1 MATNGKFTIEQSRS
15 SVLPNGQVTF
25 TLNPDPSASHDIQWS
40 ADDVGN
46 FTPAKP
52 TYPQVSWSAP
62 DAPIEVRIT
71 CTITPRPTEDEEGR
85 GRRRRGPGATAP
97 GEGREALILETSVE
111 VTPNAPARD
120 LMGTLSAGV
129 DALKGGLPGRSIRL
143 ERQDPFLTPQK
154 ALWAIIRDRTKAIA
168 FPNFDKFINAVMC
181 GDERG
186 QAVPEAVRNHVNI
199 DPKGLRYRGTES
211 YEILK
216 RAAEAFLMHETGILP
231 ERQLSEFPFDGDA
244 PPEPPSDELA
254 AFLKEERRRLPQY
267 KDEEPAGIGTE
278 LAANRKAYLVE
289 LEGEQR
295 TFPYFK
301 LIRDRLGEI
310 PLKPPGSATNPCYGL
325 LRSRL
330 APPILIELIWSYW
343 HEEGMLVQSLKA
355 IGMRFQNRA
364 HNVGPDGK
372 NPLAHLNLDPLRP
385 LSNIFWG
392 YIQDEYQ
399 RLSVVRRAYE
409 YDHHYGFTIAGT
421 AVPALNPADSR
432 AGFLAAFHNLLHRS
446 SAFYKEQAD
455 TTKVPDGYPLLNALK
470 ECHLLL
476 AEGAHNQFGDLP
488 WTARIEMLIEQWLLA
503 RPEMR
508 EFLSGRIM
516 VPYPEAWMG
525 AADQMKS
532 LQSWPGGSVRH
543 FRDLGVFG
551 EMILLSIRYG
561 NWSDSHVEEEAKEW
575 AQYWRQEVQAYIN
588 AYRAVTGVDLSADAD
603 LANAE
608 LARRRATPPAKLLGR
623 QLAMSIA
630 KLPARAGGS

>member
-1 MATNGKFTIEQSRS
+1 
-15 SVLPNGQVTF
+15 
-25 TLNPDPSASHDIQWS
+25 
-40 ADDVGN
+40 
-46 FTPAKP
+46 
-52 TYPQVSWSAP
+52 
-62 DAPIEVRIT
+62 
-71 CTITPRPTEDEEGR
+71 
-85 GRRRRGPGATAP
+85 
-97 GEGREALILETSVE
+97 
-111 VTPNAPARD
+111 
-120 LMGTLSAGV
+120 
-129 DALKGGLPGRSIRL
+129 
-143 ERQDPFLTPQK
+143 
-154 ALWAIIRDRTKAIA
+154 
-168 FPNFDKFINAVMC
+168 VMC
-181 GDERG
+181 GEHG
-186 QAVPEAVRNHVNI
+186 QGVPEEVRRHVSI
-199 DPKGLRYRGTES
+199 DPAGLRYRGTES

-231 ERQLSEFPFDGDA
+231 ERELDQFPSPDYEPDGMKGFLR
-244 PPEPPSDELA
+244 DE
-254 AFLKEERRRLPQY
+254 KRRLPQY
-267 KDEEPAGIGTE
+267 LGETASKEELE
-278 LAANRKAYLVE
+278 ANREAYLE
-289 LEGEQR
+289 KLEGESL
-295 TFPYFK
+295 TLLPYFK
-301 LIRDRLGEI
+301 LIRNRLGEL

-330 APPILIELIWSYW
+330 APPILLELIWNYW

-364 HNVGPDGK
+364 YNVGPDGK

-488 WTARIEMLIEQWLLA
+488 WTARIEMLIEQWLIA

-561 NWSDSHVEEEAKEW
+561 NWSDSHVEDEAKEW

-588 AYRAVTGVDLSADAD
+588 AYRAVTSVDLSADAD

-623 QLAMSIA
+623 QVAMPLA
-630 KLPARAGGS
+630 KLPAHAGGS